1 MPEPTDAMSEH
12 PRVIVVGAGITGLT
26 TAYRL
31 VTDHPD
37 LEVTVIE
44 AADRVGGKILT
55 TPFDGRPVDCGADA
69 FLARVPEAV
78 GLCRE
83 LGLGDD
89 LVSPAARNAY
99 LFTGGGL
106 HRFPEGLVLGVPTD
120 LDALAA
126 WGVVSSEG
134 VARAAE
140 DLTMPGTPFTD
151 DESVGSLVRRRLGD
165 EVFEALVAPLLSGV
179 NAGDADALSVAA
191 GAPQFAFALRDQ
203 QSLIAGL
210 RAQAAASD
218 PDAPVFYG
226 LPTGSQTLTDTL
238 AARIR
243 AAGATIV
250 LGTTVARI
258 VDTTDGA
265 PGQAGDDAHRYRL
278 TLADGA
284 TIDADAM
291 VLTIPDFAAAPLLA
305 PLEPAVAVDLAAV
318 EYASAIMVTLAVPK
332 GAIGRPLDGSGVLVD
347 RREGRLVTA
356 ASWASSKWAHYDR
369 PDTALL
375 RVSAGRHDDPRA
387 LGMGDDELLAAMLA
401 DLEVIMALTGP
412 PTEVRITRWM
422 EGLPQ
427 FRPGHLDRMRLGA
440 ARLAATR
447 PGLVATGA
455 GHAGLGIPVCI
466 RQGTGAAASVAETL
480 GRGPR

>member
-1 MPEPTDAMSEH
+1 MPEPTAVPSG
-12 PRVIVVGAGITGLT
+12 PARVIVVGAGITGLT

-37 LEVTVIE
+37 LKVTVIE
-44 AADRVGGKILT
+44 ATDRVGGKILT

-89 LVSPAARNAY
+89 LVSPAARTAY
-99 LFTGGGL
+99 LFTRGAL

-120 LDALAA
+120 LEALSAS
-126 WGVVSSEG
+126 GVVSPAG

-140 DLTMPGTPFTD
+140 DLTMPGAPFTD

-191 GAPQFAFALRDQ
+191 GAPQFAVALREQ
-203 QSLIAGL
+203 PSLIRGL
-210 RAQAAASD
+210 RAQAAAGD

-226 LPTGSQTLTDTL
+226 LPSGSQTLTDTL
-238 AARIR
+238 AERLR
-243 AAGATIV
+243 VAGATIT
-250 LGTTVARI
+250 LGTTVAGL
-258 VDTTDGA
+258 VDTADEAGGGA
-265 PGQAGDDAHRYRL
+265 GTRRYRVAL
-278 TLADGA
+278 GDGA
-284 TIDADAM
+284 TIDADAV
-291 VLTIPDFAAAPLLA
+291 VLTVPDFAAAPLLA
-305 PLEPAVAVDLAAV
+305 PLEPAVATDLAGV
-318 EYASAIMVTLAVPK
+318 EYTSAIMVTLAVPK
-332 GAIGRPLDGSGVLVD
+332 AAIGRPLDGSGVLVD

-387 LGMGDDELLAAMLA
+387 LAMSDDELLTAMLA
-401 DLEVIMALTGP
+401 DLEVIMALRGS

-427 FRPGHLDRMRLGA
+427 FRPGHLDRMRAGA
-440 ARLAATR
+440 ERLAATR

-455 GHAGLGIPVCI
+455 GHAGLGIPVCV
-466 RQGTGAAASVAETL
+466 RQGTAAAATVAAAL
-480 GRGPR
+480 GRASR